1 MNCCES
7 VYRWHYGLRYG
18 WTDDSD
24 RLLVKSEKNEKII
37 VVDVSIFNPGYRDFR
52 SFMTSQ

>member
-37 VVDVSIFNPGYRDFR
+37 VVDVSMISIQDTE
-52 SFMTSQ
+52 TSVPL